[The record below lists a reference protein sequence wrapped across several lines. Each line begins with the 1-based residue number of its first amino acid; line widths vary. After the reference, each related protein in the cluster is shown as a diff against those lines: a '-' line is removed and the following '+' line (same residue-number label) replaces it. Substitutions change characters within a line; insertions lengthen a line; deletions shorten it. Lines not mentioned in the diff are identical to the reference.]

1 MTPLALQH
9 GVVICWRFHW
19 IMVNC
24 INYCTWPAIVHST
37 QDWMALRISVSPR
50 KPSVHHYT
58 GSSSLDC
65 WHNGGPWKRSC
76 GLSRNVDSSDTFT
89 FFQSSAVLFWW
100 VWGHQRLKL
109 LFLAD
114 AHGNQRVIF
123 HFKVASCAG
132 VLPCKECSSLWP
144 SFLKLFSSNLSSSG
158 QPCLLYNFCFS
169 SFLLLSR
176 KSHQLFQKY
185 TNQSKSATKCKQLTS
200 HLPLFFKVIIKWSSW
215 LYGKASWL
223 RG

>member
-24 INYCTWPAIVHST
+24 IKDCTWPAIVHST
-37 QDWMALRISVSPR
+37 QDWMALRISVCPR
-50 KPSVHHYT
+50 KPSVHHWQQQFGLLT
-58 GSSSLDC
+58 QRRSMETILRTQQKC
-65 WHNGGPWKRSC
+65 WFIRHVYLFPVFTCPFLVSVGPPETQIVVFGRCTWEPKSY
-76 GLSRNVDSSDTFT
+76 FP
-89 FFQSSAVLFWW
+89 FQSCFMCW
-100 VWGHQRLKL
+100 
-109 LFLAD
+109 
-114 AHGNQRVIF
+114 
-123 HFKVASCAG
+123 
-132 VLPCKECSSLWP
+132 VLPCKECPSLWP
-144 SFLKLFSSNLSSSG
+144 SFLKLFSSNLSSSE

-200 HLPLFFKVIIKWSSW
+200 HLPLFF
-215 LYGKASWL
+215 
-223 RG
+223 